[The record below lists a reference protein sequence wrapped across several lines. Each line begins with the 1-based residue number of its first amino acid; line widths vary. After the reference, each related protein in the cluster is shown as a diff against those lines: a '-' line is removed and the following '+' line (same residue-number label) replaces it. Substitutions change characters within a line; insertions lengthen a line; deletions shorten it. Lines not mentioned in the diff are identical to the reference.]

1 MVGFLFALLMLPD
14 SDSAFVVYMD
24 NVKAVNNLLVKEL
37 DRGLEL
43 Q

>member
-1 MVGFLFALLMLPD
+1 MVSSFVSLMLLD
-14 SDSAFVVYMD
+14 SDPAFIVYMD

-43 Q
+43 K